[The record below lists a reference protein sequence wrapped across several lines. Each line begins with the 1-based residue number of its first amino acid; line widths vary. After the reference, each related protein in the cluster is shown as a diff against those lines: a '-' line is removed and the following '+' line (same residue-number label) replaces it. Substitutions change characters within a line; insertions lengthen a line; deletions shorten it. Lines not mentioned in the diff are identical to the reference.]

1 MRFHPLADLFP
12 LMEGAEFDELVAD
25 IKARGLCERII
36 VYDGAILDGRNR
48 YRACLAAG
56 VKPTIE
62 RYEKGCPE
70 LKDPVAWVI
79 SRNLRRRHL
88 TPEDKIKILA
98 QLVAAHP
105 EKSDRKLAKE
115 AGVSHP
121 TMAKARREAEAT
133 GKALPVAKRVGADGK
148 ARARPA
154 KKARKQPAK
163 KAKSKTPEAPKA
175 AASAPERETPA
186 RETPAR
192 AQQDVGPQSTGEV
205 ERLHARVDELQAE
218 KRQLEIKITGLKSE
232 VEELKAKNAELR
244 AKLEAAACTPAA
256 SPPDSGGCAA
266 TSPTR
271 CNGSDQ
277 VQSAAGE
284 IAARG
289 ALDDT
294 GGVKAENTAPQAK
307 EDAASRD
314 QPPAQATTR
323 SQRADGKPMTDGKIK
338 RRIIPDPKQPD
349 RFWFQRPDGDLSGPV
364 TKGAAEFGLDRTWG
378 KA

>member
-1 MRFHPLADLFP
+1 MSITSTKTQELKFHPLANLFP

-205 ERLHARVDELQAE
+205 ERLRARVDELQAE

-232 VEELKAKNAELR
+232 VEELKAKNAGLR
-244 AKLEAAACTPAA
+244 AKLAAAARTPADE
-256 SPPDSGGCAA
+256 PPKNGGRPA

-271 CNGSDQ
+271 CDGSDLG
-277 VQSAAGE
+277 QSASANTPTLEERVAALAGK
-284 IAARG
+284 
-289 ALDDT
+289 
-294 GGVKAENTAPQAK
+294 GVQEP
-307 EDAASRD
+307 
-314 QPPAQATTR
+314 
-323 SQRADGKPMTDGKIK
+323 
-338 RRIIPDPKQPD
+338 IPDFLLRKPTEVV
-349 RFWFQRPDGDLSGPV
+349 S
-364 TKGAAEFGLDRTWG
+364 
-378 KA
+378 